1 MLTSHLHHVL
11 VFLQSCGEFG
21 DLFTQGGADSLSFLQ
36 QGCLLSPAPSQLLT
50 NQRVRESL
58 EENDML

>member
-1 MLTSHLHHVL
+1 MLISHLHHIL

-36 QGCLLSPAPSQLLT
+36 QGRRLSSTPSQPLT